1 MRNSDRLIVSL
12 TTWTNYLVSHKA
24 RVYSNT
30 IHERE
35 CVFPI
40 RCLACTRLCTGFH
53 THTRARETCVISA
66 CTYILI
72 RTSGTV
78 RNTFETRREVRSRL
92 RASPASASADP
103 QDPATANNWKRRQ
116 SSRYSWQ
123 RNRSSQHE
131 ERAISSLVVDTAG
144 AETSSQEPGCTRA
157 LRRTLPGKTARPVID
172 LQRSTVSTFRYNL
185 PRHSRATFTRTTFHA
200 RPSLSLSS

>member
-1 MRNSDRLIVSL
+1 M
-12 TTWTNYLVSHKA
+12 
-24 RVYSNT
+24 YSNT
-30 IHERE
+30 IVARTRMCSSSSLALSRVHAFVHR
-35 CVFPI
+35 FP
-40 RCLACTRLCTGFH
+40 H
-53 THTRARETCVISA
+53 THTRGCTRETCAISA

-92 RASPASASADP
+92 RASPASAAADP

-123 RNRSSQHE
+123 RNRSSQYE

-144 AETSSQEPGCTRA
+144 NKQPRTRVYA
-157 LRRTLPGKTARPVID
+157 RTPSHTARVNRAPCHRSSTID
-172 LQRSTVSTFRYNL
+172 RFNFPLQLAPTLEELLRVR
-185 PRHSRATFTRTTFHA
+185 RFTRDLLRDRDTLSV
-200 RPSLSLSS
+200 SL